1 MRILITTTLACGLC
15 LSSYAQSNFEL
26 FSSSEIQEKSYL
38 DNYPT
43 SYSSSLFGL
52 NYTSNWI
59 SSQGAFT
66 LGLSDYYLGYYDK
79 INSYVLGVSHSY
91 RRLIGSDYG
100 SGVSMGLDYT
110 RYDRLDYGQLFLGL
124 ELFTR
129 QSLMRLAYYL
139 PSSDAKQFSSAS
151 TQLVGMPG
159 YELSMIKYFD
169 RLSLYTSYET
179 YSEDKVAKDVSALS
193 FGGQFLFANHS
204 AIHLSYQTN
213 DGLSETDGYRI
224 GIRLPMSAPDQHTTG
239 MRSLPIRRHY
249 GVIIGAQA

>member
-1 MRILITTTLACGLC
+1 M
-15 LSSYAQSNFEL
+15 
-26 FSSSEIQEKSYL
+26 
-38 DNYPT
+38 
-43 SYSSSLFGL
+43 
-52 NYTSNWI
+52 
-59 SSQGAFT
+59 
-66 LGLSDYYLGYYDK
+66 GLSDYYLGYYDK

-110 RYDRLDYGQLFLGL
+110 RYDRLDYGQLVLGL

-159 YELSMIKYFD
+159 YELSMIKDFD
-169 RLSLYTSYET
+169 RLSLYISYEI

-193 FGGQFLFANHS
+193 FGGQFL
-204 AIHLSYQTN
+204 
-213 DGLSETDGYRI
+213 
-224 GIRLPMSAPDQHTTG
+224 
-239 MRSLPIRRHY
+239 LPIILLFICLTRQTMAYLRQM
-249 GVIIGAQA
+249 VAELVFDCQCLRQISTLLV